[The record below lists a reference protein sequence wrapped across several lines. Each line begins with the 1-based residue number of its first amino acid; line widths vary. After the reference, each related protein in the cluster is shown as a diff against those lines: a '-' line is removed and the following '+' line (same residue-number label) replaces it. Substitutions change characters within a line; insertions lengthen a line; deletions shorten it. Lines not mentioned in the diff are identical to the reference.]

1 MRQRS
6 DKSATKL
13 KGARD
18 YTVLVLVCLC
28 VCVRLHVFPF
38 AAAAVTVIVCMWPER
53 RTKSNQMYYA
63 KCAGDNFH
71 IIDNLAFN

>member
-6 DKSATKL
+6 DKSANQTKRCQRL
-13 KGARD
+13 HCHSIS
-18 YTVLVLVCLC
+18 VS

-38 AAAAVTVIVCMWPER
+38 AAAVTVIVCMWPER
-53 RTKSNQMYYA
+53 RTKSNQMHYA
-63 KCAGDNFH
+63 KCTVDNFH

>member
-1 MRQRS
+1 MS
-6 DKSATKL
+6 
-13 KGARD
+13 
-18 YTVLVLVCLC
+18 

-38 AAAAVTVIVCMWPER
+38 AAAAAAVTVIVCMWPEC

>member
-18 YTVLVLVCLC
+18 YTVLVLVCL
-28 VCVRLHVFPF
+28 CVRLHVFPF

-53 RTKSNQMYYA
+53 RTKSNQMHYA
-63 KCAGDNFH
+63 KYTGDNFH